1 MTMNRKIALLICG
14 AAMLLPH
21 HTLAGSKADQAFL
34 FVYFEGSGD
43 EAQQEQLRFA
53 VSSDGFSWKAL
64 NGNRPVVDAR
74 TFAESGAIRDPHI
87 LRKADGKGFLMVATD
102 MYAIRDGWTYNP
114 GIVMMTSK
122 NLTQWKEN
130 AVNIGRLYPEQF
142 KDAKWVWAPQTIYD
156 ERTGKYIVYFSIHFK
171 DDTSA
176 FYYAYA
182 NKDFT
187 GFEAAPRMFFKPS
200 HLGIDADIIYKD
212 GTYHLFYKTSSTD
225 ADGKET
231 HSGIQQA
238 VSENVLG
245 PYRELGEY
253 CDPYAGRPQVE
264 GSCVYEINNAAGGEK
279 SLYVLMYDIF
289 GGKRYE
295 YVTSTDLYHFTKRG
309 QRFQKD
315 FIPRHGTVMSIT
327 EKELKRLQKKFN

>member
-1 MTMNRKIALLICG
+1 MNRKFTLLLYGI
-14 AAMLLPH
+14 AMLMPH
-21 HTLAGSKADQAFL
+21 HIIADDEAKDGGYL

-43 EAQQEQLRFA
+43 ESRQEQLRFA
-53 VSSDGFSWKAL
+53 TSNDGFSWKAL
-64 NGNRPVVDAR
+64 NDNQPIVDAKS
-74 TFAESGAIRDPHI
+74 FAESGAIRDPHI

-102 MYAIRDGWTYNP
+102 MYAIRDGWKYNP
-114 GIVMMTSK
+114 GIVMMKSK
-122 NLTQWKEN
+122 NLTNWKET
-130 AVNIGRLYPEQF
+130 AINIGRLYPEQF

-156 ERTGKYIVYFSIHFK
+156 EKSGKYIVYFSVHFQ
-171 DDTSA
+171 DDSSA

-187 GFEAAPRMFFKPS
+187 GFEAAPKVFFKPNR
-200 HLGIDADIIYKD
+200 LGIDADIIYKD
-212 GTYHLFYKTSSTD
+212 GTYHLFYKTSTTD
-225 ADGKET
+225 ANGKEN

-238 VSENVLG
+238 VSENILG

-264 GSCVYEINNAAGGEK
+264 GSCVYKTIADDGK
-279 SLYVLMYDIF
+279 PLYVLMYDIF

-295 YVTSTDLYHFTKRG
+295 YVTSTDLYTFTKKG

-315 FIPRHGTVMSIT
+315 FVPRHGTVMSIT
-327 EKELKRLQKKFN
+327 NKEMKRLQKKFK